1 LTTTTVDAP
10 VLLRTVGLTKHFTV
24 HRGVASRL
32 RREPG
37 QVLRAVEG
45 VTLAVRAGQ
54 TLGVVGETGS
64 GKTTLGRLI
73 LRLETPTAGEVRFG
87 DENIYGA
94 SRQRSMELRRE
105 IQIILQDPYSTLN
118 PYRSVRASIEEVLA
132 VHHTASAAARRS
144 EAERLLHTVGFPAEL
159 AGQRPDQLSGGG
171 RQRVSIARA
180 LAVRPRLLVA
190 DEPVSALDVSVQAQV
205 LNLFE
210 ELRRELGL
218 TYVFITHDLAVVRRL
233 SDRIA
238 VMYLGRVVEEAA
250 TADLFARPLHPY
262 TKALLDA
269 APELHLRRTSRR
281 AALGGEM
288 PNPIA
293 PPSGCVFHPRC
304 PQAMDICRREVPVA
318 IRPAADRTVACHLH
332 SGPSAFDSGPRDTG
346 PRDTGPRDTGPAT
359 AGPLDAGPATTGPAT
374 TGPATTGPAT
384 SGPVD
389 PTPA

>member
-1 LTTTTVDAP
+1 VTNPSDDTP
-10 VLLRTVGLTKHFTV
+10 VLLRTAGLSKHFAV
-24 HRGVASRL
+24 RRSLAGAV

-45 VTLAVRAGQ
+45 VSLDVRAGQ

-73 LRLETPTAGEVRFG
+73 LRLEKPTTGTVFYKG
-87 DENIYGA
+87 ENIFDA
-94 SRQRSMELRRE
+94 SRQRSTELRRE

-118 PYRSVRASIEEVLA
+118 PYRPIGTAIDEVLA
-132 VHHTASAAARRS
+132 VHSTLSPDERKGETR
-144 EAERLLHTVGFPAEL
+144 RLLETVGFPVDL
-159 AGQRPDQLSGGG
+159 IDQRPDQLSGGG

-180 LAVRPRLLVA
+180 LAVRPTLLVA

-238 VMYLGRVVEEAA
+238 VMYLGRVVEEA
-250 TADLFARPLHPY
+250 TTIDLFSRPLHPY
-262 TKALLDA
+262 SNALLDA

-281 AALGGEM
+281 AALGGDM
-288 PNPIA
+288 PNPIS

-304 PQAMDICRREVPVA
+304 PQAMDICRREVPLA
-318 IRPAADRTVACHLH
+318 IRPAADRIVACHLH
-332 SGPSAFDSGPRDTG
+332 SGPLVEPPPGAV
-346 PRDTGPRDTGPAT
+346 A
-359 AGPLDAGPATTGPAT
+359 ATTT
-374 TGPATTGPAT
+374 T
-384 SGPVD
+384 
-389 PTPA
+389 